1 LAAGLRPSIVSLT
14 KTSSAQVGNLPET
27 DIEAGANFRPEEA
40 LVFVECRVALVP
52 NFTNAEKYQRRGE
65 VRNRDTKRVGR

>member
-1 LAAGLRPSIVSLT
+1 LAAGPAPSIVSLT
-14 KTSSAQVGNLPET
+14 KASSAQVGNSPEI

-52 NFTNAEKYQRRGE
+52 NFTKAEIA
-65 VRNRDTKRVGR
+65 TSW